1 VHKLVEHSGLS
12 GIRGAET
19 DPHEAL
25 ASRYGSGEPVWAAA
39 CKTKPVLVAVED
51 DDDDLER
58 ISRELLKRYG
68 EDYRIVCET
77 SAERGLERLRELKAA
92 GEDVVL
98 VLADQWLPGASGTE
112 FLARTHDLFPT
123 AKRALLIEPDDSAV
137 REPLLRSSALGR
149 IDHYLNKPRRSPDE
163 QFHRVI
169 AEFLD
174 EWTRAHRPGF
184 VAVRIVGERW
194 SARSHELKDL
204 CSRSGI
210 SFEFHEAH
218 TGEGKALLDRVGE
231 TPGRLPGVVLFDRE
245 VLVDPSNAEIVD
257 AFAKNSPY
265 GVNIR
270 PGQRTFDLVVVGA
283 GPAGLAAAVYGA
295 SEGLDT
301 LVLDKDTFGG
311 QAGTSALI
319 RNYPGFSRGISGREL
334 AMQAYTQAWLFG
346 ASFHFARHA
355 TGLRRGRDGLVVS
368 LSDGEE
374 VTGRT
379 VIIATGASYRRLGV
393 PSLEALIGAGVFYGA
408 AVSEAQAVQGQE
420 VYVVGGANS
429 AGQAATHL
437 SKYASRVTLLV
448 RGRSLST
455 SMSEYLIR
463 EIEAAQN
470 IEVRFETAVT
480 GGGGEGR
487 LEHLFLKNLGSGS
500 TEVVPAAALFAL
512 IGAEPHTGWLPEE
525 VERDKRGYVLT
536 GQDLLR
542 DGRHLPQGW
551 PLGRPPL
558 LMETSMPGVFAVGDV
573 RRGSVK
579 RVASAVGA
587 GAIAIQSV
595 HEYFVKAKLGLDGLK
610 EQRKSEEIGTRSLV
624 A

>member
-1 VHKLVEHSGLS
+1 MQNLVEHSGR
-12 GIRGAET
+12 IRGAEG
-19 DPHEAL
+19 DPREAF
-25 ASRYGSGEPVWAAA
+25 ASYYGSGDPVWTAS
-39 CKTKPVLVAVED
+39 CKSKPVLVAVED
-51 DDDDLER
+51 DHDDLEK
-58 ISRELLKRYG
+58 ISRELIKRYG
-68 EDYRIVCET
+68 EDYGIVCEA
-77 SAERGLERLRELKAA
+77 SAERGLESLRELEAA
-92 GEDVVL
+92 GEDVAL
-98 VLADQWLPGASGTE
+98 VLADAWLAGASGTE
-112 FLARTHDLFPT
+112 FLSRAHHLFPT
-123 AKRALLIEPDDSAV
+123 AKRALLISQGDTAV
-137 REPLLRSSALGR
+137 REPLLQSTALGR
-149 IDHYLNKPRRSPDE
+149 IDHYVNKPRRSPDE

-231 TPGRLPGVVLFDRE
+231 TPGRLPVVVLFDRE

-355 TGLRRGRDGLVVS
+355 TGLRRGRDGLGVS

-455 SMSEYLIR
+455 SMSEYLIQ
-463 EIEAAQN
+463 ELEATEN
-470 IEVRFETAVT
+470 IEVRFETTVVD
-480 GGGGEGR
+480 GGEEGR
-487 LEHLFLKNLGSGS
+487 LEHLVLKNLGSGS
-500 TEVVPAAALFAL
+500 TEVVPATALFVL
-512 IGAEPHTGWLPEE
+512 VGAEPHTGWLPEE
-525 VERDKRGYVLT
+525 VERDKRGCVLT

-542 DGRHLPQGW
+542 DGHLPQGW

-579 RVASAVGA
+579 RVASAAGA

-595 HEYFVKAKLGLDGLK
+595 HEYFIKAKLGLNDPSSAARA
-610 EQRKSEEIGTRSLV
+610 ENHPREESSR
-624 A
+624 